1 MIILKIMELRKDLVS
16 FPTPFL
22 RALNRDNYSKG
33 HSQLSVTGLLSPPQ
47 RTWLGTFSTKVESGY
62 SSFAALLGT
71 AVHSVL
77 EHHVDLTNGE
87 RAEERF
93 FHTILDTVVSGQIDF
108 YENGTIFDYKVTGG
122 TQEEAKPDHRTQA
135 QMNGFLASIN
145 GVPVSQVAVVYLQ
158 RDWSYLQS
166 TVNPAYPKSPFR
178 VFLADYDAAGA
189 EREFLTR
196 IPEHLAAMAGSPRPC
211 TPDEQW
217 AKPDSFALMKPGAK
231 RASKLCATLA
241 EAEAEKKPGQII
253 QTRKGEKTFCKY
265 FCGFHMHCPQ
275 FKRESAAEPNFE
287 E

>member
-1 MIILKIMELRKDLVS
+1 MELRKDLVS

-33 HSQLSVTGLLSPPQ
+33 HSKFSVTGLLSPPQ
-47 RTWLGTFSTKVESGY
+47 RTYLGTFTTKVESGY

-93 FHTILDTVVSGQIDF
+93 FLTILDTVVSGQIDF

-122 TQEEAKPDHRTQA
+122 TQEEAKSDHEAQA
-135 QMNGFLASIN
+135 QMNGFLAAAN
-145 GVPVSQVAVVYLQ
+145 GVVVKQVAVVYLQ

-166 TVNPAYPKSPFR
+166 TLNPNYPKSPFR
-178 VFLADYDAAGA
+178 VFISDYNEAKA
-189 EREFLTR
+189 EKLFRTK
-196 IPEHLAAMAGSPRPC
+196 IPEHLAALAGSPRPC
-211 TPDEQW
+211 TPEEQW
-217 AKPDSFALMKPGAK
+217 AKPDSFALIKPGAK

-241 EAEAEKKPGQII
+241 EAEAEKKAGQVI
-253 QTRKGEKTFCKY
+253 QVRKGEKTFCKY
-265 FCGFHMHCPQ
+265 FCGFHTHCPQ
-275 FKRESAAEPNFE
+275 FKKESEAQNFE